1 MIKLLYIIMENNIF
15 FKNKKDKF
23 NPDVLSN
30 LSKKSG
36 ERQKTEFKESK
47 TIYNGITNTV
57 PDKIKNYK
65 DLKLEMDHP
74 MENTKKTLASKLDE
88 RSKQEYELKPQKLRA
103 LPQNL
108 IVDKHIE
115 NFDELKNNSESHM
128 KITQQELNQQRDK
141 YTNIMSNLKNL
152 GILK

>member
-1 MIKLLYIIMENNIF
+1 MENNIF
-15 FKNKKDKF
+15 FKNIKDKF
-23 NPDVLSN
+23 NPDVIAN

-47 TIYNGITNTV
+47 IIYNGITNNV

-65 DLKLEMDHP
+65 DLKLEIDHP
-74 MENTKKTLASKLDE
+74 LENIKKMLAMKMDE
-88 RSKQEYELKPQKLRA
+88 RNKQEHELKPQKLKA

-115 NFDELKNNSESHM
+115 NFEELKNSSESHM
-128 KITQQELNQQRDK
+128 KVTQTELNQQKDK
-141 YTNIMSNLKNL
+141 YTSIMSNLKNM

>member
-1 MIKLLYIIMENNIF
+1 
-15 FKNKKDKF
+15 
-23 NPDVLSN
+23 
-30 LSKKSG
+30 
-36 ERQKTEFKESK
+36 
-47 TIYNGITNTV
+47 
-57 PDKIKNYK
+57 
-65 DLKLEMDHP
+65 

>member
-1 MIKLLYIIMENNIF
+1 MKKLLYIIMENNIF

-36 ERQKTEFKESK
+36 ERQKTEFRESK
-47 TIYNGITNTV
+47 TVYNGITNNV

-65 DLKLEMDHP
+65 DLKLEMDRP

-108 IVDKHIE
+108 IIDKHIE

-128 KITQQELNQQRDK
+128 KTTQNEMNQQKDK

>member
-1 MIKLLYIIMENNIF
+1 MENNIF
-15 FKNKKDKF
+15 FKNIKDKF
-23 NPDVLSN
+23 NPDVIAN

-47 TIYNGITNTV
+47 IVYNGITNNV

-65 DLKLEMDHP
+65 DLKLEIDQP
-74 MENTKKTLASKLDE
+74 LENIKKMLAMKMDE
-88 RSKQEYELKPQKLRA
+88 RNKQEHELKPQKLKA

-115 NFDELKNNSESHM
+115 NFEELKNSSESHM
-128 KITQQELNQQRDK
+128 KVTQTELNQQKDK
-141 YTNIMSNLKNL
+141 YTSIMSNLKNM